1 MGRQI
6 AKQRM
11 SEDDRLGFDALNA
24 ALKAAG
30 EETRLRVLALLAEAE
45 LTVSDLT
52 DILRQSQ
59 PRISRHLRLLAEAG
73 LVERF
78 REGTWA
84 FFRLAEHGG
93 GAAVSRVLIDRLDP
107 ADPTIERD
115 RARLASVRQGRRA
128 AAQTYFRSHAAEWD
142 RIRKLHV
149 ADEAVEEAI
158 RGALADRPIRALL
171 DLGTGTGRML
181 ELFGPQIERGLGLDL
196 SLDMLKFARDRLD
209 RAGLKNCSVRQGDLY
224 DLPLTND
231 SFDAV
236 ILHQVLHFLDDGAR
250 AIHEAARVLAPGG
263 RLLVVDFAPH
273 EEEFLREQYA
283 HRRLGFAPETVT
295 QWMSASGLEP
305 VMHTSLAPEPGSG
318 VKIAVSLW
326 LARDQRVL
334 MARTAPREV
343 A

>member
-1 MGRQI
+1 
-6 AKQRM
+6 M
-11 SEDDRLGFDALNA
+11 SNDARLGFDALNA

-30 EETRLRVLALLAEAE
+30 EETRLRMLTLLAEAE

-93 GAAVSRVLIDRLDP
+93 GAAVARALLERLNPNDQ
-107 ADPTIERD
+107 TVQRD
-115 RARLASVRQGRRA
+115 RARLASVRQARA
-128 AAQTYFRSHAAEWD
+128 AAAQAYFRQHAAEWD

-149 ADEAVEEAI
+149 ADEAVEAAI
-158 RGALADRPIRALL
+158 HAALADKPFRSLL

-181 ELFGPQIERGLGLDL
+181 ELFGPQIERGLGIDL
-196 SLDMLKFARDRLD
+196 SLDMLLLARDRLE
-209 RAGLKNCSVRQGDLY
+209 RAGLKNCSVRQGDIY
-224 DLPLTND
+224 DLPLGND
-231 SFDAV
+231 SFDVV

-250 AIHEAARVLAPGG
+250 AIREAARVLRPGG

-273 EEEFLREQYA
+273 EQEFLREQYA
-283 HRRLGFAPETVT
+283 HRRLGFMPETVT
-295 QWMSASGLEP
+295 QWITASGLEP
-305 VMHTSLAPEPGSG
+305 VMHKQLGPEPGSE

-326 LARDQRVL
+326 LARDARAL
-334 MARTAPREV
+334 MAVPANRGA

>member
-1 MGRQI
+1 
-6 AKQRM
+6 M
-11 SEDDRLGFDALNA
+11 SNDGRLGFDALNA

-30 EETRLRVLALLAEAE
+30 EETRLRMLALLAEAE

-93 GAAVSRVLIDRLDP
+93 GAAVARALLERLNPNDQ
-107 ADPTIERD
+107 TVQRD
-115 RARLASVRQGRRA
+115 RARLASVRQARA
-128 AAQTYFRSHAAEWD
+128 AAAQAYFRQHAAEWD

-149 ADEAVEEAI
+149 ADEAVEAAI
-158 RGALADRPIRALL
+158 HAALADKPFRSLL

-181 ELFGPQIERGLGLDL
+181 ELFGPQIERGLGIDL
-196 SLDMLKFARDRLD
+196 SLDMLLLARDRLE
-209 RAGLKNCSVRQGDLY
+209 RAGLKNCSVRQGDIY
-224 DLPLTND
+224 DLPLGND
-231 SFDAV
+231 SFDVV

-250 AIHEAARVLAPGG
+250 AIREAARVLRPGG

-273 EEEFLREQYA
+273 EQEFLREQYA
-283 HRRLGFAPETVT
+283 HRRLGFMPETVT
-295 QWMSASGLEP
+295 QWITASGLEP
-305 VMHTSLAPEPGSG
+305 VMHRQLGPEPGSE

-326 LARDQRVL
+326 LARDARAL
-334 MARTAPREV
+334 MAVPATRGA

>member
-1 MGRQI
+1 
-6 AKQRM
+6 M
-11 SEDDRLGFDALNA
+11 SNDGRLGFDALNA

-30 EETRLRVLALLAEAE
+30 EETRLRMLTLLAEAE

-93 GAAVSRVLIDRLDP
+93 GAAVARALLERLNPNDQ
-107 ADPTIERD
+107 TVQRD
-115 RARLASVRQGRRA
+115 RARLASVRQARA
-128 AAQTYFRSHAAEWD
+128 AAAQAYFRQHAAEWD

-149 ADEAVEEAI
+149 ADEAVEAAI
-158 RGALADRPIRALL
+158 HAALADKPFRSLL

-181 ELFGPQIERGLGLDL
+181 ELFGPQIERGLGIDL
-196 SLDMLKFARDRLD
+196 SLDMLLLARDRLE
-209 RAGLKNCSVRQGDLY
+209 RAGLKNCSVRQGDIY
-224 DLPLTND
+224 DLPLGND
-231 SFDAV
+231 SFDVV

-250 AIHEAARVLAPGG
+250 AIREAARVLRPGG

-273 EEEFLREQYA
+273 EQEFLREQYA
-283 HRRLGFAPETVT
+283 HRRLGFMPETVT
-295 QWMSASGLEP
+295 QWITASGLEP
-305 VMHTSLAPEPGSG
+305 VMHKQLGPEPGSE

-326 LARDQRVL
+326 LARDARAL
-334 MARTAPREV
+334 MAVPATRGA